1 MRAKSECLRQYLKR
15 KIDVTQQNSLSQTVA
30 AFVAS
35 VQPRQIPPSVRERAG
50 LVMLDAIGNAFAA
63 SRYPFAP
70 VALSALSSL
79 GSGDSTV
86 IGMDARLALRDAAIM
101 NGILV
106 HGLDYDDTYLPGSV
120 HLSASCVPTVL
131 AMAPHAHASGS
142 EMLMATLLGLEI
154 SARIAAAANGG
165 FVNAG
170 FHATGIAGA
179 FGSAAAAGRLMKLDA
194 AQHALAQGVALSVTA
209 STLQPLQEGSW
220 TKRLH
225 PGWASASGITVA
237 AFARAGYVAPAQ
249 AYEGRFGL
257 YTCFLGEHAA
267 GARPGAVVEGLGEQW
282 EFTRTSI
289 KLFPACHQLHAF
301 MNAAIALSKQQHFS
315 ADNVVSVRSL
325 ICDAAVPLVC
335 EPMESK
341 LRPASSYSAQFSM
354 PYSVAC
360 ALTRGRFGLN
370 EIEAPSFTDAD
381 ILRLASKVSYEI
393 DPNPG
398 FPKSRSGE
406 IIVKMKD
413 GRELRCRDDILPDE
427 PAHAEAIVQKFTQNT
442 DGILTA
448 AQSSRIRDA
457 VLGLEKLDDAS
468 ALVRLLGGAQAAA
481 TAGPASVTA

>member
-1 MRAKSECLRQYLKR
+1 MNTAQ
-15 KIDVTQQNSLSQTVA
+15 TLSQHVA
-30 AFVAS
+30 QFVAS
-35 VQPRQIPPSVRERAG
+35 RAYEDIPQRVRERAK
-50 LVMLDAIGNAFAA
+50 LVMLDAIGTAFAA

-79 GSGDSTV
+79 GSGDSAV
-86 IGMDARLALRDAAIM
+86 IGMNATLALRDAVVM

-131 AMAPHAHASGS
+131 GMGAHAKANGKD
-142 EMLMATLLGLEI
+142 MLMACLLGLEI
-154 SARIAAAANGG
+154 SARIAAAAKGG

-170 FHATGIAGA
+170 FHATGIAGV
-179 FGSAAAAGRLMKLDA
+179 FGSTVAAGRLMHLDA
-194 AQHALAQGVALSVTA
+194 AQHTLAQGVALSMT
-209 STLQPLQEGSW
+209 SGTLQPLQEGSW

-225 PGWASASGITVA
+225 PGWAGASGITAA
-237 AFARAGYVAPAQ
+237 AFARAGYVGPAQ

-267 GARPGAVVEGLGEQW
+267 GAQPRLVVEGLGETW

-301 MNAAIALSKQQHFS
+301 MNCAITLAKAQTFS
-315 ADNVVSVRSL
+315 ADNVASVRAL

-335 EPMESK
+335 EPLASK
-341 LRPASSYSAQFSM
+341 LKPASSYSAQFSL

-360 ALTRGRFGLN
+360 ALTRGKFGLQ
-370 EIEAPSFTDAD
+370 EIEAPAYTDTE
-381 ILRLASKVSYEI
+381 LLKLAQKVTYEN
-393 DPNPG
+393 DPNAG

-406 IIVKMKD
+406 IIVTMKD

-427 PAHAEAIVQKFTQNT
+427 PASAEAIVAKFMQNI
-442 DGILTA
+442 DGILSA
-448 AQSSRIRDA
+448 SQADQIRDT
-457 VLGLEKLDDAS
+457 VLALERVEESA
-468 ALVRLLGGAQAAA
+468 ALVRGLSL
-481 TAGPASVTA
+481 

>member
-1 MRAKSECLRQYLKR
+1 MSNPQ
-15 KIDVTQQNSLSQTVA
+15 TLSQQVA
-30 AFVAS
+30 QFVAS
-35 VQPRQIPPSVRERAG
+35 RTYDDIPPAVRERAT
-50 LVMLDAIGNAFAA
+50 LVMLDAIGTAFAA

-86 IGMDARLALRDAAIM
+86 IGMGATLALRDAVVM

-120 HLSASCVPTVL
+120 HLSASCVPVVL
-131 AMAPHAHASGS
+131 GMGAHAKATGQ
-142 EMLMATLLGLEI
+142 EMVMATLLGLEI
-154 SARIAAAANGG
+154 SARIAAAAKGG

-170 FHATGIAGA
+170 FHATGIAGV
-179 FGSAAAAGRLMKLDA
+179 FGSAVAAGRLMKLDA
-194 AQHALAQGVALSVTA
+194 AQHTLAQGVALSVT
-209 STLQPLQEGSW
+209 SGTLQPLQEGSW

-225 PGWASASGITVA
+225 PGWAGASGITAA
-237 AFARAGYVAPAQ
+237 AFARAGYVGPAQ

-267 GARPGAVVEGLGEQW
+267 GAQPDSVVEGLGDTW

-301 MNAAIALSKQQHFS
+301 MNAAITLAKEEIFS
-315 ADNVVSVRSL
+315 AQNVVSIRAL

-335 EPMESK
+335 EPLASK
-341 LRPASSYSAQFSM
+341 LKPASSYSAQFSL

-360 ALTRGRFGLN
+360 ALMRGKFGLN
-370 EIEAPSFTDAD
+370 EIEAPSYTDPE
-381 ILRLASKVSYEI
+381 LLKLAQKVSYEI

-406 IIVKMKD
+406 IVVNMKD
-413 GRELRCRDDILPDE
+413 GRELRCRDNIFPDH
-427 PAHAEAIVQKFTQNT
+427 PASADAIVEKFMQNT
-442 DGILTA
+442 DAILPRA
-448 AQSSRIRDA
+448 RAEQVRDA
-457 VLGLEKLDDAS
+457 VLGIERVLDAREF
-468 ALVRLLGGAQAAA
+468 LRTLG
-481 TAGPASVTA
+481 TY